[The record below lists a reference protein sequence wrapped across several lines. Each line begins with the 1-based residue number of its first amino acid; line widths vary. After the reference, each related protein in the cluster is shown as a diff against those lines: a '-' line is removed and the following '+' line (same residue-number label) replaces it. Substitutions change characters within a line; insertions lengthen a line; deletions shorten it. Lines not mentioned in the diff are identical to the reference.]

1 MKAVAAPDAGLR
13 SIPALL
19 ARNAATLGNRPAYR
33 EKEFGIWQC
42 WTWSQAQEEIR
53 ALAMGFWRWV

>member
-1 MKAVAAPDAGLR
+1 MQAVAVPDAGLR

-19 ARNAATLGNRPAYR
+19 ARNAAMLGNRPAYR

-42 WTWSQAQEEIR
+42 WTWAEAQDFSF
-53 ALAMGFWRWV
+53 AQ